1 MVENIALTFSS
12 DPKRV
17 EWLWKC
23 THCDNIDSQSYLL
36 ICDNYK
42 HLSEDK
48 DLASNYDLVEY
59 FIDRI
64 SLRDKLEKIV

>member
-1 MVENIALTFSS
+1 MVENIALNFSR